1 MVLPTAIPID
11 QVATAVTAVVSASSM
26 THTQAHAAEVKIGSD
41 TVMNVHI
48 TTWLVVAAL
57 HRNATI

>member
-11 QVATAVTAVVSASSM
+11 QAATAVTAVDSASSM
-26 THTQAHAAEVKIGSD
+26 THTQAHAAEVIIGSD

-48 TTWLVVAAL
+48 TTWLYIG
-57 HRNATI
+57 TQQFEGD